1 MGRRGEFDLIAQLFA
16 PLSDKHQALGLTDDA
31 ALFVPRPGHTAVLT
45 TDTLVAGVHFLA
57 DDPSDGLARKA
68 LRVNLSDIA
77 AMGATPRGY
86 LLNLAVTDSTTDEWL
101 NRFAAGLAADQREFN
116 ITLFGG
122 DTVRTPG
129 PGMIS
134 ITAIGEVRVGRALLR
149 SRAKVGDDIYVSGTI
164 GDAAAGLRLLTA
176 PKKLEASNAVTLID
190 RYRLPWP
197 RTTLGPALVG
207 LATAAIDVSD
217 GLIADLNHICQT
229 SGVSAV
235 VRADQVP
242 LSTAIEAAIAGG
254 LLTKLDAFGGGDDYE
269 LLFCAPPEVRDVL
282 KRLAARLAVPLTA
295 IGEIGPGTGVEV
307 IDHTGATIKIDDP
320 GHTHF

>member
-16 PLSDKHQALGLTDDA
+16 PLSDKHQGLGLTDDA
-31 ALFVPRPGHTAVLT
+31 ALFVPRAGHTAVLT
-45 TDTLVAGVHFLA
+45 TDTLVAGIHFLPG
-57 DDPSDGLARKA
+57 DPPGELARKA
-68 LRVNLSDIA
+68 LRVNLSDLA

-86 LLNLAVTDSTTDEWL
+86 LLNLAIQDSATDDWL
-101 NRFAAGLAADQREFN
+101 NGFAAGLAADQHEFD
-116 ITLFGG
+116 IALLGG

-129 PGMIS
+129 PGVIS

-149 SRAKVGDDIYVSGTI
+149 SGARVGDDIYVSGTI

-176 PKKLEASNAVTLID
+176 PNELNPSHAATLID
-190 RYRLPWP
+190 RYRLPRP

-229 SGVSAV
+229 SGVSALV
-235 VRADQVP
+235 GADLVP
-242 LSTAIEAAIAGG
+242 LSPAIEAAIADG

-269 LLFCAPPEVRDVL
+269 ILFCAPREARDVL
-282 KRLAARLAVPLTA
+282 NRLAARLALPLTA
-295 IGEIGPGTGVEV
+295 IGEIGPGSGVQV
-307 IDHTGATIKIDDP
+307 LDHAGATIRIDHP